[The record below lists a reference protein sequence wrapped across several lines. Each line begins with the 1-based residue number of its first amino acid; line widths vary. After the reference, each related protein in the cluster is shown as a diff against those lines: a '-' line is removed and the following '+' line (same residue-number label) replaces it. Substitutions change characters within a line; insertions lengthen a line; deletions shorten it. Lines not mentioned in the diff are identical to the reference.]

1 MNTAATPPTLQAA
14 RWATD
19 LSTALGVD
27 EITTTGGS
35 GPEIVTATSPRM
47 MTRPVTEPA
56 SAASAS
62 CQTTDDTAAARVGDM
77 VTVEHRGICDR
88 VATGMVT
95 KRDLDDRYSG
105 DQVATINGQSV
116 TVGGSTTIDTLTTAG
131 GLVASRASGSS
142 GELETRTSS
151 GTQRTY
157 MRPSGVS
164 GTSGWFVGAG
174 VEGRLELSSP
184 LAPAIY
190 GLAATSSPSAQTLK
204 LNISSGG
211 LPLIYFESSLRRI
224 KVGIADAALDP
235 NRILGLR
242 VREWTD
248 RGELA
253 RYRNAR
259 HGDGRSCDGWDPDRR
274 PSRVIG
280 LVAEEVEA
288 AGLGQLCTRTENGE
302 LTGVAYDRLAV
313 LLIPIVAE
321 LRDQVA
327 ELTARLAQLDEQPT
341 P

>member
-1 MNTAATPPTLQAA
+1 MTSATPPSLQAA
-14 RWATD
+14 RWAAD
-19 LSTALGVD
+19 IATAFGVD

-116 TVGGSTTIDTLTTAG
+116 TVGGSTTIDALTTAG

-190 GLAATSSPSAQTLK
+190 GLSATSSSSAQTLK
-204 LNISSGG
+204 LKTSSGG
-211 LPLIYFESSLRRI
+211 LPLIYLNRHSAVSRSGSLTPHSTPTASSACACGSGQTAANSPVTATPATATADPATDGTPTAARR
-224 KVGIADAALDP
+224 G
-235 NRILGLR
+235 
-242 VREWTD
+242 
-248 RGELA
+248 
-253 RYRNAR
+253 
-259 HGDGRSCDGWDPDRR
+259 
-274 PSRVIG
+274 
-280 LVAEEVEA
+280 
-288 AGLGQLCTRTENGE
+288 
-302 LTGVAYDRLAV
+302 
-313 LLIPIVAE
+313 
-321 LRDQVA
+321 
-327 ELTARLAQLDEQPT
+327 
-341 P
+341 